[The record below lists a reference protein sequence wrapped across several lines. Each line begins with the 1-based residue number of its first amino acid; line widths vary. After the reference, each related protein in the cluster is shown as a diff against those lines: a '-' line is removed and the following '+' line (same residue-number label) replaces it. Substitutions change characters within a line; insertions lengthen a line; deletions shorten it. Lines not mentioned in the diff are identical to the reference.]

1 MAPFPGAGA
10 QVGAAAASASDGVSG
25 IEVAARRIGSFER
38 TSSARTFGRLT
49 FRGGLVLTSPSP
61 DFGGFSGLILDRE
74 GRDFV
79 AVTDEGHWMSARIA
93 YDGTAPSGIEGARMG
108 TIRARSGAALTRK
121 REKDCEAI
129 ALAEGTLQ
137 RGVVL
142 MAFER
147 LHRIGRFPVERGVI
161 GAPLSYL
168 TMPAEARQMRS
179 NSGFEAVTMFSGGPN
194 KGRVIAFSER
204 FHRDGGQHVGW
215 IWVDGQPRRFEMTE
229 KNGCDVTD
237 CVSLDDGTLVV
248 LERRFRWTEGVK
260 MQLRLVRPDEVRAGA
275 TVKGEILFSGGMQ
288 YDIDNMEALGV
299 SRDTSGRV
307 VLTLMSD
314 NNFNNFLQRT
324 ILLQFTLGAG

>member
-1 MAPFPGAGA
+1 MPLPVAMA
-10 QVGAAAASASDGVSG
+10 QVGAAEAAASDGITG

-49 FRGGLVLTSPSP
+49 FRGGLVLTSPSA
-61 DFGGFSGLILDRE
+61 DFGGFSGLVVDKA
-74 GRDFV
+74 GRDLV
-79 AVTDEGHWMSARIA
+79 AVTDEGNWMSARIA
-93 YDGTAPSGIEGARMG
+93 YEGEAPSGIEGARMG
-108 TIRARSGAALTRK
+108 MIRARSGAALRRK

-142 MAFER
+142 LAFER

-168 TMPAEARQMRS
+168 TMPAETRQMRS
-179 NSGFEAVTMFSGGPN
+179 NSGFEAMTVLAGGPN
-194 KGRVIAFSER
+194 KGRVVAFSER

-229 KNGCDVTD
+229 ENGCDVTD
-237 CVSLDDGTLVV
+237 CVSLDDGTLIV

-260 MQLRLVRPDEVRAGA
+260 MQLRLVRPDELRAGA

-288 YDIDNMEALGV
+288 YDIDNMEALAA
-299 SRDTSGRV
+299 SRDAAGRV

-324 ILLQFTLGAG
+324 ILFQFTLGPG